1 MFCVYCVQGS
11 EELFSTEPLPA
22 RMPAVESATHVGS
35 GTAEAGSAASFMTRP
50 RTPISPSLHVDNVR
64 HIGVERLDDDL
75 VGGEP
80 EVSELCRISHHIYLV
95 FNSWCSLGCSIILKA
110 FNKLVDNF

>member
-1 MFCVYCVQGS
+1 
-11 EELFSTEPLPA
+11 
-22 RMPAVESATHVGS
+22 VESATHVAS
-35 GTAEAGSAASFMTRP
+35 GTTEAGSAASFMTRP

-80 EVSELCRISHHIYLV
+80 EVIELCHISRRSYLV
-95 FNSWCSLGCSIILKA
+95 FNS
-110 FNKLVDNF
+110 